1 MEQGS
6 LKQRTVAGV
15 FWKIL
20 ENGGT
25 TAITFIVTVLLARL
39 LTPESYGVLSITI
52 IFVTITGV
60 FVQKGFNLALVQK
73 TDADELDF
81 SSAFWFSLLLAGAL
95 YAALWFASPFIAR
108 FYSSPDVA
116 PVLRVIS
123 LILFPA
129 AISSLQYALIMRRFA
144 FRKRF
149 IVTLISTCLSGTV
162 GITMAIR
169 GYGVWALVARQL
181 VDDFT
186 ICVGMCIATKW
197 LPQLRFSM
205 KRLGALFSFGWKLL
219 VSSLLETLYSDI
231 SSLIIGK
238 RFNTTMLAQYDKGR
252 RFPMNIT
259 TTLSGGIQVAMFPS
273 LSIAQKEPARLLA
286 MTRRSVS
293 VSTFVIAPLVAGL
306 AAVSTPLVRL
316 VLLPKWLPCVP
327 FLMVFCITYALFPID
342 TAVTQPINALGR
354 SDVYLKLEIAK
365 KLTGLVLIVLAVFVV
380 GTPLALAWALAA
392 TAALSIFYNALPA
405 KRLLGYRLT
414 QLLSDVLPQLL
425 LSLVMFAAVYAVGF
439 LGLSDRLTLL
449 IQIPAGML
457 LYAGLAA
464 LLRLSSFTYLWTTIR
479 EMRSKRRGKSAPEG
493 EDIRE

>member
-1 MEQGS
+1 MEQPS

-60 FVQKGFNLALVQK
+60 FVQKGFNMALVQK

-81 SSAFWFSLLLAGAL
+81 SSVFFFQLAIAALL
-95 YAALWFASPFIAR
+95 YVALWFASPVIAR
-108 FYSSPDVA
+108 FYKAPEVE
-116 PVLRVIS
+116 PVLRVLA
-123 LILFPA
+123 LILFPCA
-129 AISSLQYALIMRRFA
+129 VSSLQYAIIMRRFA

-149 IVTLISTCLSGTV
+149 IVTLISTVLSGTV
-162 GITMAIR
+162 GITMALR

-181 VDDFT
+181 VDDTT
-186 ICVGMCIATKW
+186 ICIGMCIATKW
-197 LPQLRFSM
+197 RPKLLFSSQ
-205 KRLGALFSFGWKLL
+205 RLSRLFSFGWKLL

-238 RFNTTMLAQYDKGR
+238 RFDTTMLAQYDKGR
-252 RFPMNIT
+252 RYPMNIT

-273 LSIAQKEPARLLA
+273 LSIAQKEPQRLLA
-286 MTRRSVS
+286 MTRRSLS
-293 VSTFVIAPLVAGL
+293 VSLFIIAPLVAGL

-327 FLMVFCITYALFPID
+327 FLMVFCITYGLFPID
-342 TAVTQPINALGR
+342 TAITQPINALGR

-365 KLTGLVLIVLAVFVV
+365 KCTGLLLICGAVFLIK
-380 GTPLALAWALAA
+380 TPISLAWALAA
-392 TAALSIFYNALPA
+392 TAAISIFYNAIPA
-405 KRLLGYRLT
+405 RRLLGYQFT
-414 QLLSDVLPQLL
+414 DLLADTVPSILA
-425 LSLVMFAAVYAVGF
+425 SLAMFAAVYCVNLLA
-439 LGLSDRLTLL
+439 LSDAVTLL
-449 IQIPAGML
+449 IQIPLGIALYILIAAVCRMKSFHYL
-457 LYAGLAA
+457 LQTLCET
-464 LLRLSSFTYLWTTIR
+464 LQ
-479 EMRSKRRGKSAPEG
+479 KRRAKTAPQTE
-493 EDIRE
+493 ELQK

>member
-1 MEQGS
+1 MEQSS

-60 FVQKGFNLALVQK
+60 FVQKGFNMALVQK

-81 SSAFWFSLLLAGAL
+81 SSVFFFQLFVAAAL
-95 YAALWFASPFIAR
+95 YVALWFASPFIAR
-108 FYSSPDVA
+108 FYNSSEVE
-116 PVLRVIS
+116 PVLRVLA
-123 LILFPA
+123 LILFPCA
-129 AISSLQYALIMRRFA
+129 VSSMQYAIIMRTFA

-149 IVTLISTCLSGTV
+149 IVTLISTLLSGTV
-162 GITMAIR
+162 GITMAIK

-181 VDDFT
+181 VDDT
-186 ICVGMCIATKW
+186 VICIGMSIATKW
-197 LPQLRFSM
+197 KPKLIFSLQ
-205 KRLGALFSFGWKLL
+205 RLGKLFSFGWKLL
-219 VSSLLETLYSDI
+219 VSSLLETLYSDL

-238 RFNTTMLAQYDKGR
+238 RFDTTMLAQYDKGR

-259 TTLSGGIQVAMFPS
+259 TTLAGGLQVAMFPS

-286 MTRRSVS
+286 MTRRSLSVS
-293 VSTFVIAPLVAGL
+293 VFVIAPLVAGL

-327 FLMVFCITYALFPID
+327 FLMVFCITYALFPVD

-365 KLTGLVLIVLAVFVV
+365 KLTGLLLICLAVFVV
-380 GTPLALAWALAA
+380 GTPISLAWALAA
-392 TAALSIFYNALPA
+392 TALVAILYNAIPA
-405 KRLLGYRLT
+405 KKLLGYRFSDLLGDT
-414 QLLSDVLPQLL
+414 LPSLILSLAMFGAVYSISFLHLSDI
-425 LSLVMFAAVYAVGF
+425 A
-439 LGLSDRLTLL
+439 TLA
-449 IQIPAGML
+449 IQIPLGIALYIAVAVL
-457 LYAGLAA
+457 LKMKSFLYLRQLLHETLQKKRGNAA
-464 LLRLSSFTYLWTTIR
+464 PQL
-479 EMRSKRRGKSAPEG
+479 EEPNE
-493 EDIRE
+493 

>member
-1 MEQGS
+1 MEQPS

-60 FVQKGFNLALVQK
+60 FVQKGFNMALVQK

-81 SSAFWFSLLLAGAL
+81 SSVFFFQLLLAAL
-95 YAALWFASPFIAR
+95 LYVVLWFCSPILAR
-108 FYSSPDVA
+108 VYKSPEVK
-116 PVLRVIS
+116 PVLRVLA
-123 LILFPA
+123 LILFPCA
-129 AISSLQYALIMRRFA
+129 VSSLQYAIIMRRFA

-149 IVTLISTCLSGTV
+149 IVTLVSTLLSGTV
-162 GITMAIR
+162 GITMALS
-169 GYGVWALVARQL
+169 GFGVWSLVARQL
-181 VDDFT
+181 VDDT
-186 ICVGMCIATKW
+186 VICVGMCIATGWRPK
-197 LPQLRFSM
+197 LLFSL

-231 SSLIIGK
+231 SSLIIGY
-238 RFNTTMLAQYDKGR
+238 RFDTAMLAQYDKGR

-286 MTRRSVS
+286 MTRRSLS
-293 VSTFVIAPLVAGL
+293 VSLFVIAPLVAGL

-327 FLMVFCITYALFPID
+327 FLMVFCITYALFPVD

-365 KLTGLVLIVLAVFVV
+365 KLTGLLLICFAVFVV
-380 GTPLALAWALAA
+380 STPISLAWALAA
-392 TAALSIFYNALPA
+392 TALVSILYNAFPA
-405 KRLLGYRLT
+405 RRLLGYRFAD
-414 QLLSDVLPQLL
+414 LLSDTLPPVAA
-425 LSLVMFAAVYAVGF
+425 SGAMFLAVYGVSL
-439 LGLSDRLTLL
+439 LGLTDIVTLL
-449 IQIPAGML
+449 IQIPLGIL
-457 LYAGLAA
+457 LYVAIAA
-464 LLRLSSFTYLWTTIR
+464 ICKMKSFRYLLQTLR
-479 EMRSKRRGKSAPEG
+479 ETLQKKRGKAAPQS
-493 EDIRE
+493 EDTKE